1 MTLNETPLDRK
12 YFLSQ
17 NVVYKIENT
26 NSKGGGPVNEKDES
40 LSGIIETFQVTR
52 KSKTPDDAGINQTY
66 IDKYCLDFL
75 IEPGD
80 YLSGGTILK
89 INGMPLKQAFY
100 NSLVTEV
107 KDFIKKYPT
116 SAVNQILS
124 GKANLPNWF
133 FKGIED
139 KEYTYDLETGF
150 SKMDIQSETERIKQT
165 IIEEELAKFEAELY
179 KKYQITKP
187 DVEN

>member
-1 MTLNETPLDRK
+1 MYIKLRI
-12 YFLSQ
+12 Q
-17 NVVYKIENT
+17 IVR
-26 NSKGGGPVNEKDES
+26 GGAVNENGQS
-40 LSGIIETFQVTR
+40 LIGAIDTFQVTR
-52 KSKTPDDAGINQTY
+52 ISKTPDDAGNCQTY

-80 YLSGGTILK
+80 YLNSGGTMVK
-89 INGMPLKQAFY
+89 INGTSLKQAFY

-133 FKGIED
+133 FEGIED
-139 KEYTYDLETGF
+139 KEYIYELEKGF
-150 SKMDIQSETERIKQT
+150 SKMDIQSETESIKKS
-165 IIEEELAKFEAELY
+165 IIEEELAKFKTELY
-179 KKYQITKP
+179 KKYQIT
-187 DVEN
+187 E

>member
-26 NSKGGGPVNEKDES
+26 NSKGGGPVNENDES

-80 YLSGGTILK
+80 YVKGGKMMK
-89 INGMPLKQAFY
+89 INGKTLKQAFY
-100 NSLVTEV
+100 DSLITEI

-124 GKANLPNWF
+124 GKTNLPNWF
-133 FKGIED
+133 FEDVED
-139 KEYTYDLETGF
+139 KEYTYELEEGF
-150 SKMDIQSETERIKQT
+150 SKINIKNQTEEIKT
-165 IIEEELAKFEAELY
+165 NIVAEELAKFEAELL
-179 KKYQITKP
+179 KKYQITK
-187 DVEN
+187 

>member
-26 NSKGGGPVNEKDES
+26 NSKGGGAVNENGQS
-40 LSGIIETFQVTR
+40 LIGAIDTFRVIRT
-52 KSKTPDDAGINQTY
+52 SKIPDDKGNYQTHY
-66 IDKYCLDFL
+66 DDYCLDFL

-80 YLSGGTILK
+80 YVNEDGKIVK
-89 INGMPLKQAFY
+89 INGTPLKQAFY
-100 NSLVTEV
+100 NSLETEV

-133 FKGIED
+133 FAGIED
-139 KEYTYDLETGF
+139 KEYTYELEGNFTQINIE
-150 SKMDIQSETERIKQT
+150 SQTAEIKAK
-165 IIEEELAKFEAELY
+165 IVEEELAKFKTELY
-179 KKYQITKP
+179 KKYQIT
-187 DVEN
+187 E

>member
-26 NSKGGGPVNEKDES
+26 NSKGGGPVDENDNS
-40 LSGIIETFQVTR
+40 LSGAIDTFRVIRTSQI
-52 KSKTPDDAGINQTY
+52 PDDKGNYQTHY
-66 IDKYCLDFL
+66 DDYCLDFL

-80 YLSGGTILK
+80 YLSGGTIVK
-89 INGMPLKQAFY
+89 INGDTLKAAFY
-100 NSLVTEV
+100 KNLETEV

-133 FKGIED
+133 FTGIED
-139 KEYTYDLETGF
+139 KEYTYELEDGF
-150 SKMDIQSETERIKQT
+150 SKIDIQGETERIKKS
-165 IIEEELAKFEAELY
+165 IIEEELTKFKTELH
-179 KKYQITKP
+179 KKYQIT
-187 DVEN
+187 E

>member
-26 NSKGGGPVNEKDES
+26 NSKGGGPVSENDES
-40 LSGIIETFQVTR
+40 LIGIIDTFQVTR
-52 KSKTPDDAGINQTY
+52 ISKTPDDAGNYQTY

-80 YLSGGTILK
+80 FVKGGKMVK
-89 INGMPLKQAFY
+89 INGDTLKAAFY
-100 NSLVTEV
+100 KNLVTEV

-133 FKGIED
+133 FTGIED
-139 KEYTYDLETGF
+139 KEYTYELEEGF
-150 SKMDIQSETERIKQT
+150 SKMDIQSETESIKKS
-165 IIEEELAKFEAELY
+165 IIEEELAKFKAELH
-179 KKYQITKP
+179 KKYQIT
-187 DVEN
+187 E

>member
-12 YFLSQ
+12 YFISQ

-26 NSKGGGPVNEKDES
+26 NSKGGGPVDENDNS
-40 LSGIIETFQVTR
+40 LSQAIDTFRVIRTSQI
-52 KSKTPDDAGINQTY
+52 PDDKGSYQTHY
-66 IDKYCLDFL
+66 DDYCLDFL

-80 YLSGGTILK
+80 YLSGGTIVK
-89 INGMPLKQAFY
+89 INGDTLKVAFY
-100 NSLVTEV
+100 KNLVTEV

-133 FKGIED
+133 FTGIED
-139 KEYTYDLETGF
+139 KEYKYELEENF
-150 SKMDIQSETERIKQT
+150 SKMDIQSETESIKKS
-165 IIEEELAKFEAELY
+165 IIEEELAKFKTELF
-179 KKYQITKP
+179 KKYQIT
-187 DVEN
+187 E

>member
-1 MTLNETPLDRK
+1 MRILIVRA
-12 YFLSQ
+12 
-17 NVVYKIENT
+17 
-26 NSKGGGPVNEKDES
+26 GGPVNEKDES

-80 YLSGGTILK
+80 YVKGGKMVK
-89 INGMPLKQAFY
+89 INGKTLKQAFY
-100 NSLVTEV
+100 DSLVAEV

-133 FKGIED
+133 FTGIED
-139 KEYTYDLETGF
+139 KEYTYELEEGF
-150 SKMDIQSETERIKQT
+150 SKMDIQSETESIKKS
-165 IIEEELAKFEAELY
+165 IIEEELAKFKTELF
-179 KKYQITKP
+179 KKYQIT
-187 DVEN
+187 E